1 MDVVRHPIE
10 RFWIAQVEEPL
21 IRVGCV
27 EHPFRMFSGDRVF
40 GGDPLWLEPENRF
53 DSFAVRM
60 FANGANSAGKTI
72 GNRLP
77 QRRVSARVHPP
88 MIDVDSAFKVEIHE
102 LNLVFFRT
110 FIHPVYEV
118 ARRTRQHRCKRLSAR
133 AR

>member
-1 MDVVRHPIE
+1 MKDLPIEIRSKYIYFIFVQNPVDVVRHPIE

-77 QRRVSARVHPP
+77 
-88 MIDVDSAFKVEIHE
+88 
-102 LNLVFFRT
+102 
-110 FIHPVYEV
+110 
-118 ARRTRQHRCKRLSAR
+118 LSKTT
-133 AR
+133 